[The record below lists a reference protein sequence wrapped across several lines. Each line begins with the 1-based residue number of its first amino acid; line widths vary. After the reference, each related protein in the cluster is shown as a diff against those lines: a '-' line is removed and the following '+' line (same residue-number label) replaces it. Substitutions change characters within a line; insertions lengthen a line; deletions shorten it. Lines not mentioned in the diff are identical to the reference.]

1 MSEVPLYACPTAQ
14 CASRMAPSMLV
25 VRIKTSTPD
34 CITTRV
40 DVLIREPL
48 AVLHGGCCPLSV
60 SGDGGRC
67 LSVSGVP
74 AKGGAATRLLRS
86 GGNNQNRGSNQ
97 DITPV
102 PSARKARTS
111 LGEGGDRLLVRT
123 WWF

>member
-25 VRIKTSTPD
+25 VLIKTSTLD

-60 SGDGGRC
+60 SGDRGRC
-67 LSVSGVP
+67 RSVN
-74 AKGGAATRLLRS
+74 AKGGVATRLLRS
-86 GGNNQNRGSNQ
+86 GGNNQDRDSNQ
-97 DITPV
+97 GITPV

-111 LGEGGDRLLVRT
+111 LGDGGDRLLVRI